1 MALIAPR
8 VTAGLPADDAGGLAR
23 ALLDS
28 NDITVFVDGTVHR
41 LPAQARDA
49 VVDLLARLSR
59 GEAVTVSSVE
69 EMLTTSRAAEL
80 AGISHTYLRNM
91 TDRGEIPVE
100 YRGTHRRIR
109 QSAILAWLETQ
120 RRKEREAAVD
130 GGTNAAGTNSAGSDG
145 SAPDSVATGSAG
157 GSGASGVSDGGAGP
171 R

>member
-8 VTAGLPADDAGGLAR
+8 VTAGLPADDALNLAR
-23 ALLDS
+23 SLRDS

-41 LPAQARDA
+41 LTPQARDA
-49 VVDLLARLSR
+49 VVDLLARLGR

-69 EMLTTSRAAEL
+69 EVLTTSQAAEL

-109 QSAILAWLETQ
+109 LAAIMVWLDRQ
-120 RRKEREAAVD
+120 KKLD
-130 GGTNAAGTNSAGSDG
+130 GPEQAEQPEQA
-145 SAPDSVATGSAG
+145 
-157 GSGASGVSDGGAGP
+157 
-171 R
+171 

>member
-8 VTAGLPADDAGGLAR
+8 VTPGLTADDARNLAR
-23 ALLDS
+23 SLQDS

-41 LPAQARDA
+41 LPDEARDA
-49 VVDLLARLSR
+49 VVDLLGRLGR

-109 QSAILAWLETQ
+109 LADIMAWLETQ
-120 RRKEREAAVD
+120 KKTAAAD
-130 GGTNAAGTNSAGSDG
+130 EESNK
-145 SAPDSVATGSAG
+145 
-157 GSGASGVSDGGAGP
+157 
-171 R
+171 

>member
-8 VTAGLPADDAGGLAR
+8 VTAGLPTDDAGGLAR
-23 ALLDS
+23 ALRDS
-28 NDITVFVDGTVHR
+28 DDITVFVDGTVHR

-120 RRKEREAAVD
+120 RRKEHEAATD
-130 GGTNAAGTNSAGSDG
+130 GGLNGAVTDG
-145 SAPDSVATGSAG
+145 PATDSAG
-157 GSGASGVSDGGAGP
+157 GSGASDGGAGL

>member
-8 VTAGLPADDAGGLAR
+8 VTAGLPADDALNLAR
-23 ALLDS
+23 SLQDS

-41 LPAQARDA
+41 LTPQARDA
-49 VVDLLARLSR
+49 VVDLLARLGR

-69 EMLTTSRAAEL
+69 EMLTTSQAAEL

-109 QSAILAWLETQ
+109 LAAIMAWLDRQKKPEQ
-120 RRKEREAAVD
+120 PEQA
-130 GGTNAAGTNSAGSDG
+130 
-145 SAPDSVATGSAG
+145 
-157 GSGASGVSDGGAGP
+157 
-171 R
+171 

>member
-8 VTAGLPADDAGGLAR
+8 VTPGLTADDARNLAR
-23 ALLDS
+23 SLQDS

-41 LPAQARDA
+41 LPDEARDA
-49 VVDLLARLSR
+49 VVDLLGRLGR

-109 QSAILAWLETQ
+109 LADIMAWLETQ
-120 RRKEREAAVD
+120 KKTATAEE
-130 GGTNAAGTNSAGSDG
+130 GSN
-145 SAPDSVATGSAG
+145 
-157 GSGASGVSDGGAGP
+157 

>member
-8 VTAGLPADDAGGLAR
+8 VTPGLAADDARNLAR
-23 ALLDS
+23 SLQDS

-41 LPAQARDA
+41 LPDQARDA
-49 VVDLLARLSR
+49 VVDLLGRLGR

-109 QSAILAWLETQ
+109 LADIMAWLETQ
-120 RRKEREAAVD
+120 KKTAAAEAERD
-130 GGTNAAGTNSAGSDG
+130 N
-145 SAPDSVATGSAG
+145 
-157 GSGASGVSDGGAGP
+157 
-171 R
+171 

>member
-8 VTAGLPADDAGGLAR
+8 VTPGLAADDARNLAR
-23 ALLDS
+23 SLQDS

-41 LPAQARDA
+41 LPDEARDA
-49 VVDLLARLSR
+49 VVDLLGRLGR
-59 GEAVTVSSVE
+59 GDAVTVSSVE

-109 QSAILAWLETQ
+109 LADIMAWRENQKKTSAINEET
-120 RRKEREAAVD
+120 
-130 GGTNAAGTNSAGSDG
+130 
-145 SAPDSVATGSAG
+145 TGE
-157 GSGASGVSDGGAGP
+157 
-171 R
+171 

>member
-8 VTAGLPADDAGGLAR
+8 VTAGLPADDALNLAR
-23 ALLDS
+23 SLRDS

-41 LPAQARDA
+41 LTPQARDA
-49 VVDLLARLSR
+49 VVDLLARLGR

-69 EMLTTSRAAEL
+69 EVLTTSQAAEL

-109 QSAILAWLETQ
+109 LAAIMAWLDRQ
-120 RRKEREAAVD
+120 KKLD
-130 GGTNAAGTNSAGSDG
+130 GPEQPEQA
-145 SAPDSVATGSAG
+145 
-157 GSGASGVSDGGAGP
+157 
-171 R
+171 

>member
-8 VTAGLPADDAGGLAR
+8 VTPGLTADDARNLAR
-23 ALLDS
+23 SLQDS

-41 LPAQARDA
+41 LPDEARDA
-49 VVDLLARLSR
+49 VVDLLGRLGR

-109 QSAILAWLETQ
+109 LADIMAWLETQ
-120 RRKEREAAVD
+120 KK
-130 GGTNAAGTNSAGSDG
+130 T
-145 SAPDSVATGSAG
+145 ATAEEESN
-157 GSGASGVSDGGAGP
+157 